1 MFEEKFWKAFF
12 LVKYL
17 VYAANADF
25 SYLPH
30 EFLKRSYTRFFQLG
44 LTYFSV
50 GINIY
55 LLRRYVGSLSL
66 IFVSSVSQVVTNG

>member
-17 VYAANADF
+17 VYAANDDF
-25 SYLPH
+25 SDLPR

-44 LTYFSV
+44 LTY
-50 GINIY
+50 IY
-55 LLRRYVGSLSL
+55 LGDMLEV
-66 IFVSSVSQVVTNG
+66 